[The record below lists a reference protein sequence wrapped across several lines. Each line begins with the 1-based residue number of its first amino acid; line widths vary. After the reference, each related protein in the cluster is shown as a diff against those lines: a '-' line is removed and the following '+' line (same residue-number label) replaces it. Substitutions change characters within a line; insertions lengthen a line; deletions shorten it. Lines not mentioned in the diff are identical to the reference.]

1 MGIRHIVFL
10 AALAASCATAA
21 ETYPGKPIRVI
32 DPYAPGGST
41 EAQARA
47 IGQKLT
53 EAWGQAVVIDG
64 RPGAGSAIGTQIVA
78 RSAPDGYTLLF
89 TNAAFA
95 TAPNL
100 ARKPL
105 FDPLKDLAPVIL
117 VGTQPL
123 ILVVHPSMPASLKE
137 LLAYAKA
144 NPGKV
149 NFASAGTG
157 GATHLAMEL
166 FKTMAGIDI
175 VHVPYKG
182 SAPSATAIMAG
193 EVQTGIF
200 SGNSVLPHIAAGRL
214 RALGVSTPRRSVA
227 LPDLPTITQ
236 SGVPGYEVVQW
247 SGIYAPAGTPRDIV
261 AKLNRQINEVLRMPD
276 VKERFAR
283 IGVEPAGSTS
293 QEFAAFTA
301 AEVRKWKKVIA
312 DAGIPRE

>member
-1 MGIRHIVFL
+1 MSIRLIAIAVS
-10 AALAASCATAA
+10 LAASCAASA
-21 ETYPGKPIRVI
+21 DTYPGRPIRII

-53 EAWGQAVVIDG
+53 EAWGEPVVIDG

-78 RSAPDGYTLLF
+78 RSTPDGYTLLF
-89 TNAAFA
+89 TNAAYA
-95 TAPNL
+95 TTPNL

-105 FDPLKDLAPVIL
+105 YDPLKDLAPVIL

-123 ILVVHPSMPASLKE
+123 ILVVHPSMPSTLKD
-137 LLAYAKA
+137 LLAYAKG
-144 NPGKV
+144 NPGRV

-166 FKTMAGIDI
+166 FKSMARIDI

-193 EVQTGIF
+193 EVQMGIF
-200 SGNSVLPHIAAGRL
+200 SGNSVLPHIGAGRL
-214 RALGVSTPRRSVA
+214 RALGVSTSTRSAA
-227 LPDLPTITQ
+227 LPDVPPIAQ
-236 SGVPGYEVVQW
+236 AGVPGYEVVQW
-247 SGIYAPAGTPRDIV
+247 SGIYAPAGTPREIV
-261 AKLNRQINEVLRMPD
+261 AKLNRQINAALKTPD

-283 IGVEPAGSTS
+283 IGVESAGSTP
-293 QEFAAFTA
+293 QEFAAFSA
-301 AEVRKWKKVIA
+301 SEVRKWKKVIE

>member
-78 RSAPDGYTLLF
+78 RSMPDGYTLLF

-105 FDPLKDLAPVIL
+105 FDPLEDLAPVIL

-144 NPGKV
+144 NAGKV

-193 EVQTGIF
+193 EVQMGIF

-261 AKLNRQINEVLRMPD
+261 AKLNRQINEVLKMPD

-283 IGVEPAGSTS
+283 IGVEPAGSTP